1 MFGVVIV
8 SQGGLAREILD
19 AGRRIAGELP
29 GFAAVSLGWE
39 ASLEEARE
47 EVRRAVRER
56 DSGDGVLILVDMFGS
71 TPCNAA
77 LPLLDPGRVEIVTG
91 VNLPMVVRLG
101 CLERDPPKV
110 AAAAAWLQAKA
121 QASVC
126 RPSEMRRPE
135 AAGPCAPAP
144 PEDCAGAAAAVGE
157 GRATPEG
164 SGEGGAG

>member
-29 GFAAVSLGWE
+29 EFTAVSLGWE
-39 ASLEEARE
+39 ESLEGARE
-47 EVRRAVRER
+47 EIRRAVRER

-77 LPLLDPGRVEIVTG
+77 LPLLEPGRVEIVTG

-101 CLERDPPKV
+101 CLERDPPAV

-126 RPSEMRRPE
+126 RPSDMRRPDPAGSC
-135 AAGPCAPAP
+135 AADPR
-144 PEDCAGAAAAVGE
+144 ENCAGAVAAGE
-157 GRATPEG
+157 GGSTPG
-164 SGEGGAG
+164 REGGAG